1 MFGRSSW
8 PFARWRPAPTEP
20 HRAPAARAPPLSS
33 ANRRMRNLAE
43 LTRRLLG
50 GTPPKKT
57 TTDLDTDQPLH
68 RSMSPTPPPPAS
80 RPGKG
85 AHIKRLTP
93 PVEAGI
99 LALESDEC
107 QRRTHAGKAY
117 RRPGRRDPQE

>member
-1 MFGRSSW
+1 PVQPVPSYGCGERGLMFGRSSW

-68 RSMSPTPPPPAS
+68 RSLRPPPPS
-80 RPGKG
+80 PCRPGN
-85 AHIKRLTP
+85 AIRL
-93 PVEAGI
+93 ARGG
-99 LALESDEC
+99 LN
-107 QRRTHAGKAY
+107 G
-117 RRPGRRDPQE
+117 